1 MKKTRIWEK
10 TGYRRPSIKSC
21 RNSYRNQDKKK
32 KKDMKKLGFEKQD
45 MKKQD
50 VKKTLDK
57 ESQHH
62 IQ

>member
-1 MKKTRIWEK
+1 MEGLVLNLVEIPIE
-10 TGYRRPSIKSC
+10 
-21 RNSYRNQDKKK
+21 NQDKKK